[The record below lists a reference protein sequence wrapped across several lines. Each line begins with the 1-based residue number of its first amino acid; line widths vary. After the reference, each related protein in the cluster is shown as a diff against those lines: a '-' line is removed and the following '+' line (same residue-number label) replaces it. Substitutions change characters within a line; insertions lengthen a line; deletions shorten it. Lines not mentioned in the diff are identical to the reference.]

1 MTIFK
6 VGDLVTPIPGKQ
18 HEMVVSQFKAKGRGA
33 REPLV
38 FKVIEV
44 NKVLGDVILYY
55 ECGYHSYAYRM
66 QHAAPM
72 NKSLEDYL

>member
-18 HEMVVSQFKAKGRGA
+18 HEMVVSQLKAKGRGA

-38 FKVIEV
+38 FKIVEV
-44 NKVLGDVILYY
+44 DTSANDVILRY